1 MNIHL
6 LLDNLAQKGV
16 KLAAKGN
23 SLEVDAPKGI
33 LAPELRESLIEHKA
47 DILELLRQNSLN
59 PAVLPTIVPEP
70 DQCYEPFPLTDMQHA
85 FWVGRSGVF
94 ELGNVANYGYY
105 EIEGE
110 NLDLARLQDGLQKLI
125 ARHEMLR
132 AVVLPDGRQQV
143 LKTVPPYQ
151 IKVLDLRGKDE
162 TEIESELE
170 AIRNRLSHQVLP
182 ADRFPLFDFRV
193 TLLDESRFRL
203 HISYDLQIFDA
214 WSLFRL
220 FDEWHQL
227 YENPQLEFEP
237 LEISFRDYVLT
248 EQKIQQTELYERSQN
263 YWLSRLD
270 SLPPAPD
277 LPLAKRPNEL
287 KQHLCQRYPG
297 GLEREQWQKLK
308 QRAAKAGLTPSG
320 VLLAAFTE
328 ILTIWSKNP
337 KFTVSLALFN
347 RLSLHPQVNNLL
359 GDFIS
364 ATLLAVDNSNPEPF
378 TQRAFR
384 LQQQLWRDLEH
395 RYFSGVR
402 VTRELARRQGTAPS
416 AIPIVFTSTL
426 GLDALGQE
434 TSSFSHFGELVY
446 GISQASQAWMDIQV
460 WEEKGA
466 LTFNW
471 DVVSELFPPGMIQD
485 MFEAY
490 CQLLT
495 AISAPLAPQFWGEQR
510 QISQSPS
517 SLGDF
522 LKGTA
527 SHIGGWQ
534 TNQQVLLKHQQET
547 RSLINNTA
555 APISEEMLHT
565 LFAAQ
570 VEARKNELAVICDQQ
585 SLTYQELYEKS
596 NQVGHK
602 LRSVAMPSGLSR
614 GVTPNQ
620 LVAVVMDKGW
630 EQIVAVMGILAAG
643 AAYVPIDP
651 NLPQERRDYLLK
663 NSQVNLVLTQSW
675 LKEKLAQSPGTIK
688 LCIDTQNFAQESTEP
703 LDSIQNPDDLA
714 YLIYTSGSTGVPKGV
729 MINHRGAV
737 NTIIDINRRFNV
749 TPNDKVLALSSLS
762 FDLSVYDIFGTL
774 AAGGTIV
781 IPESSREP
789 DPADWSK
796 VIAQHQVTIWNS
808 VPALMQMMVDYAA
821 ENSQVLSNLR
831 LVLLSGDWLP
841 LTLPTQIQTLAKD
854 AQVIS
859 LGGAT
864 EASIWSILYPIT
876 RVDPAWKSIPYGR
889 PMVNQQ
895 FHVLNKFLE
904 PCPAWVTGELY
915 IGGIGLAMGYWQN
928 KAKTTASFI
937 THPLTG
943 ERLYRTGDLGRYL
956 PNGNIEFL
964 GREDFQVKIGG
975 YRIELGEIE
984 SVLTQHP
991 AVDKAV
997 VTVAGQQLKD
1007 KRLVA
1012 YVVIQQE
1019 ISPNQLR
1026 DFLREQLPEY
1036 MIPSAFMYLEKLPLS
1051 ANGKI
1056 DRRELPN
1063 PETILQE
1070 LTITYAAPENAIEQT
1085 IVSIWQTVL
1094 NLEQVGIDHNFFEIG
1109 GNSLLITQVYT
1120 QLKNTLPQQIEN
1132 HISLADLFKYS
1143 TIRSLAKHLDQSQS
1157 TEPAQENSDLVKQI
1171 TAGKNRLRQR
1181 LSRSKRDSLPS

>member
-6 LLDNLAQKGV
+6 LFHNLAQKDI
-16 KLAAKGN
+16 KLAANGD
-23 SLEVDAPKGI
+23 SLDVDAPKGI
-33 LAPELRESLIEHKA
+33 LTTELRDSIIEHKA
-47 DILELLRQNSLN
+47 EILELLRQNNLN
-59 PAVLPTIVPEP
+59 PTILPTIIPEP
-70 DQCYEPFPLTDMQHA
+70 EKIYEPFPLTDMQHA

-94 ELGNVANYGYY
+94 ELGKVANHGYY
-105 EIEGE
+105 EIEGQ
-110 NLDLARLQDGLQKLI
+110 NLDLARLNGGLQKLI
-125 ARHEMLR
+125 DRHGMLR
-132 AVVLPDGRQQV
+132 AVVLPDGQQQI
-143 LKTVPPYQ
+143 LETVPTYQ
-151 IKVLDLRGKDE
+151 IKVLDLQGQDQNAIASQLA
-162 TEIESELE
+162 EIRDL
-170 AIRNRLSHQVLP
+170 LSHQVLP

-193 TLLDESRFRL
+193 TLLNESRFRL

-220 FDEWHQL
+220 FAEWHQL
-227 YENPQLEFEP
+227 YQNPQVEFAP
-237 LEISFRDYVLT
+237 LAISFRDYVLT
-248 EQKIQQTELYERSQN
+248 EQKIQQSELYERSQN

-277 LPLAKRPNEL
+277 LPLAKRPQEL
-287 KQHLCQRYPG
+287 QQHLCQRYAG
-297 GLEREQWQKLK
+297 GLEQSQWQQLK

-347 RLSLHPQVNNLL
+347 RLPLHPQVNDLL

-364 ATLLAVDNSNPEPF
+364 ATLLAVDNSHPESF

-384 LQQQLWRDLEH
+384 LQQQLWQDLEH

-434 TSSFSHFGELVY
+434 TSSFSHFGELTY
-446 GISQASQAWMDIQV
+446 GISQASQAWMDVQV
-460 WEEKGA
+460 WEEKGE

-471 DVVSELFPPGMIQD
+471 DVVEELFPPGMIQD

-490 CQLLT
+490 CQLLKNLVASET
-495 AISAPLAPQFWGEQR
+495 SWETNRQFLPP
-510 QISQSPS
+510 SQ
-517 SLGDF
+517 LV
-522 LKGTA
+522 
-527 SHIGGWQ
+527 Q
-534 TNQQVLLKHQQET
+534 
-547 RSLINNTA
+547 RSLANQTA
-555 APISEEMLHT
+555 APISDEMLHT

-570 VEARKNELAVICDQQ
+570 VETRKNESAVISAQGN
-585 SLTYQELYEKS
+585 LTYQELYDKS

-602 LRSVAMPSGLSR
+602 LRSLGITS
-614 GVTPNQ
+614 NQ
-620 LVAVVMDKGW
+620 LVAVVMDQGW

-651 NLPQERRDYLLK
+651 NLPPERREYLLK
-663 NSQVNLVLTQSW
+663 NSQVTLVLTQSW
-675 LKEKLAQSPGTIK
+675 LKEKLAQSAVTIE
-688 LCIDTQNFAQESTEP
+688 LCLDNQDFTQSSREP
-703 LDSIQNPDDLA
+703 LEPIQNPDDLA

-737 NTIIDINRRFNV
+737 NTILDLNRRFQV
-749 TPNDKVLALSSLS
+749 TSSDRVLALSSLS

-774 AAGGTIV
+774 AAGGTII
-781 IPESSREP
+781 IPEASSEP
-789 DPADWSK
+789 TLDGSQTAPVPTTGGTPATDWLHNALARNPAHWAK
-796 VIAQHQVTIWNS
+796 AIAEHQVTIWNS

-821 ENSQVLSNLR
+821 ENSQILANLR

-854 AQVIS
+854 VQVIS

-876 RVDPAWKSIPYGR
+876 KVDPAWKSIPYGR
-889 PMVNQQ
+889 PMANQH
-895 FHVLNKFLE
+895 FYVLNKFLE

-915 IGGIGLAMGYWQN
+915 IGGIGLAMGYWQQE
-928 KAKTTASFI
+928 AKTAASFI
-937 THPLTG
+937 THPHTG

-956 PNGNIEFL
+956 RDGNIEFL

-991 AVDKAV
+991 AVEQVVVV
-997 VTVAGQQLKD
+997 VTGKQLRE

-1012 YVVIQQE
+1012 YVVVDQE
-1019 ISPNQLR
+1019 ISCHQLR
-1026 DFLREQLPEY
+1026 DFLREQLPAY
-1036 MIPSAFMYLEKLPLS
+1036 MIPSAFMYLNQLPLS

-1056 DRRELPN
+1056 DRRGLPN

-1070 LTITYAAPENAIEQT
+1070 FAVTYTAPENAIEQT
-1085 IVSIWQTVL
+1085 IVTIWQTVL
-1094 NLEQVGIDHNFFEIG
+1094 NLEQVGIEHNFFEIG

-1120 QLKNTLPQQIEN
+1120 KLKKALPERIEN
-1132 HISLADLFKYS
+1132 QISIVDLFKYS
-1143 TIRSLAKHLDQSQS
+1143 TIRSLAQHLSEQA
-1157 TEPAQENSDLVKQI
+1157 TTPAPENSNLVKQL
-1171 TAGKNRLRQR
+1171 TAGKNRLQQR
-1181 LSRSKRDSLPS
+1181 LQKSKTISN